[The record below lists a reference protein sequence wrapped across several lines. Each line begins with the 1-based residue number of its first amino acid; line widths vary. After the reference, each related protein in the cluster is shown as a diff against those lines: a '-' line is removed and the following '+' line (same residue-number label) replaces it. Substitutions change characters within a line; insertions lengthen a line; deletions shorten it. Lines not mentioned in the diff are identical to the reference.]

1 MTLFLS
7 ENKKAFF
14 RSMWIYAG
22 ATVFTVIFGMVYEH
36 FSLGVY
42 SLSMQLAWLYPL
54 LLGTGICAVFAFA
67 PIIHLPGFL
76 PFYIYNFGVAIW
88 TIRSAFVGMIEIY
101 GTTNDL
107 MVIIYTVLGILAI
120 VVSVCLYG
128 YGLFLKHT
136 GNRPNK

>member
-1 MTLFLS
+1 VTLFIS

-22 ATVFTVIFGMVYEH
+22 ATVFTAIFGIVYEH

-54 LLGTGICAVFAFA
+54 LLGTGICAIFAFV
-67 PIIHLPGFL
+67 PIKYLPGFL

-88 TIRSAFVGMIEIY
+88 TLRSVFIGVIEIY

-107 MVIIYTVLGILAI
+107 MVIIYTVLGILAT
-120 VVSVCLYG
+120 VSSLCLYG
-128 YGLFLKHT
+128 YGLYIKSK
-136 GNRPNK
+136 GNLPSK